1 MFYGRAQIAGLEPGC
16 RVRLRGMV
24 GIGNDGRPAMI
35 NPAYDLL
42 GQLAPASSGRRL
54 RQAVILTMHRPREDL
69 MAEPAGRPE
78 LLPHL
83 QLDELLAELQGRLQA
98 VLATRDRMRGLLEAV
113 VAIGSGL
120 DLESTLRR
128 IVEAAVGLVDATY
141 GALGVIGDNDGG
153 KRRLAE
159 FIPVGLSQDEIAAID
174 HWPDGRGLL
183 GLLID
188 DPRPL
193 RLADISAHPASS
205 GFPDGHPPMRGFLG
219 VPVRVRDE
227 VFGNLYLTGKRGGG
241 EFTEDDEA
249 VLVALGAAAGVAVEN
264 ARLYEAARRQQ
275 RWIQASAEVTTRLL
289 SGSAPGEVLAGIT
302 RQARELSGADLAVLA
317 LPDEEGRG
325 LTVTY
330 ADGDGAAAA
339 RGLVLPAGRSLSGEV
354 LATGEPVTSADFAA
368 DERASQAARGAMS
381 QIGPAVVFPLG
392 APGNV
397 RGVLTVGRRHGAPP
411 FPQTQADVVASF
423 AAQAGV
429 ALELAASRAEAER
442 LSLYED
448 RDRIAR
454 DLHDLVIQR
463 LYATGMSLE
472 GTMPMITRPE
482 VASRI
487 TNAVDAMD
495 ETIKEIRS
503 TIFALQARGTPTG
516 PDLRGEIVALVDE
529 MADMLGFA
537 PSLRLG
543 PGLSGKV
550 GPEIAEHALAVVREA
565 LSNAARHSGASQVEV
580 TVDVETD
587 KMLVIQVADNGS
599 GLPEGGRR
607 SGLRN
612 LAARAERLG
621 GELRLAAAD
630 PDAATPG
637 TRLEWRVP
645 RGI

>member
-1 MFYGRAQIAGLEPGC
+1 VESDAG
-16 RVRLRGMV
+16 
-24 GIGNDGRPAMI
+24 
-35 NPAYDLL
+35 
-42 GQLAPASSGRRL
+42 Q
-54 RQAVILTMHRPREDL
+54 
-69 MAEPAGRPE
+69 RPE

-83 QLDELLAELQGRLQA
+83 QLDELLAELQSRLQA

-141 GALGVIGDNDGG
+141 GALGVIGED
-153 KRRLAE
+153 KRLAE
-159 FIPVGLSQDEIAAID
+159 FIPVGLTQDEIARIH
-174 HWPDGRGLL
+174 HWPEGRGLL

-193 RLADISAHPASS
+193 RLADIASHPASS
-205 GFPDGHPPMRGFLG
+205 GFPDGHPPMHGFLG

-227 VFGNLYLTGKRGGG
+227 VFGNLYLTGKRGG

-264 ARLYEAARRQQ
+264 ARLYDAARRQQ

-289 SGSAPGEVLAGIT
+289 SGAEPGEVLADIT
-302 RQARELSGADLAVLA
+302 RQALELSRADLAVLA
-317 LPDEEGRG
+317 LPDEERRR
-325 LTVTY
+325 LAINY
-330 ADGDGAAAA
+330 AEGDGADAA
-339 RGLVLPAGRSLSGEV
+339 RGLLLPVGQSLSGQV

-368 DERASQAARGAMS
+368 DERAARVARGAMS
-381 QIGPAVVFPLG
+381 QIGPAIVFPLG

-411 FPQTQADVVASF
+411 FPQAQADVVASF

-429 ALELAASRAEAER
+429 ALELAASRAEAGR

-487 TNAVDAMD
+487 THAVDAMD

-503 TIFALQARGTPTG
+503 TIFQLQARDVPAG
-516 PDLRGEIVALVDE
+516 PDLRSEILALVDE
-529 MADMLGFA
+529 MTDTLGFA

-543 PGLSGKV
+543 AGLGADIS
-550 GPEIAEHALAVVREA
+550 AEVAGQALAALREA
-565 LSNAARHSGASQVEV
+565 LSNAARHAHASQVDV
-580 TVDVETD
+580 TVDLD
-587 KMLVIQVADNGS
+587 SDGMLVVQVTDDGTGIPAD
-599 GLPEGGRR
+599 GLR

-612 LAARAERLG
+612 LASRAEKLG
-621 GELRLAAAD
+621 GELRLEPAD

-637 TRLEWRVP
+637 TRLEWRAP
-645 RGI
+645 RG

>member
-1 MFYGRAQIAGLEPGC
+1 MASYSSGLAATTDASYPYGVFGGRDLLVEPG
-16 RVRLRGMV
+16 
-24 GIGNDGRPAMI
+24 
-35 NPAYDLL
+35 
-42 GQLAPASSGRRL
+42 
-54 RQAVILTMHRPREDL
+54 
-69 MAEPAGRPE
+69 AGR
-78 LLPHL
+78 
-83 QLDELLAELQGRLQA
+83 
-98 VLATRDRMRGLLEAV
+98 RGLLEAV

-128 IVEAAVGLVDATY
+128 IVETAVGLVDATY
-141 GALGVIGDNDGG
+141 GALGVIGEG
-153 KRRLAE
+153 KRVAE
-159 FIPVGLSQDEIAAID
+159 FIPVGVSQEEISQID
-174 HWPDGRGLL
+174 HWPEGRGLL

-193 RLADISAHPASS
+193 RLVDIASHPASS

-227 VFGNLYLTGKRGGG
+227 VFGNLYLTNKRGGG

-289 SGSAPGEVLAGIT
+289 SGSEPAKVLADVT

-317 LPDEEGRG
+317 LPDEEGRR
-325 LTVTY
+325 LTITY
-330 ADGDGAAAA
+330 AEGDGADAA
-339 RGLVLPAGRSLSGEV
+339 RGLVLPSGQSLSGRV
-354 LATGEPVTSADFAA
+354 LATGEPVALADFAA
-368 DERASQAARGAMS
+368 DERAAQAARGAMS
-381 QIGPAVVFPLG
+381 QIGPAIVFPLG

-397 RGVLTVGRRHGAPP
+397 RGVLTVGRLHGAAP
-411 FPQTQADVVASF
+411 FPRAQADVVASF

-429 ALELAASRAEAER
+429 ALEFAASRAEAER

-472 GTMPMITRPE
+472 GAMPMITRPE

-495 ETIKEIRS
+495 ETIKEIRA
-503 TIFALQARGTPTG
+503 TIFQLQARDTAVE
-516 PDLRGEIVALVDE
+516 PDLRREIVALVDE
-529 MADMLGFA
+529 MTPLLGFA

-543 PGLSGKV
+543 AGLGSGIK
-550 GPEIAEHALAVVREA
+550 PEVAEQALAALREA
-565 LSNAARHSGASQVEV
+565 LSNAARHGSASQVDV
-580 TVDVETD
+580 TVDVGADGILSVQVTD
-587 KMLVIQVADNGS
+587 DGVGIPAD
-599 GLPEGGRR
+599 GRR

-612 LAARAERLG
+612 LAARAEKLG
-621 GELRLAAAD
+621 GELQLSPAV
-630 PDAATPG
+630 PDAPAPG

-645 RGI
+645 RD

>member
-1 MFYGRAQIAGLEPGC
+1 
-16 RVRLRGMV
+16 V
-24 GIGNDGRPAMI
+24 
-35 NPAYDLL
+35 
-42 GQLAPASSGRRL
+42 S
-54 RQAVILTMHRPREDL
+54 
-69 MAEPAGRPE
+69 RPE

-83 QLDELLAELQGRLQA
+83 QLDELLAELQSRLQA

-141 GALGVIGDNDGG
+141 GALGVIGDDDGG
-153 KRRLAE
+153 KLRLAE
-159 FIPVGLSQDEIAAID
+159 FIPVGLSQDEIARIH
-174 HWPDGRGLL
+174 HWPEGRGLL

-193 RLADISAHPASS
+193 RLADIATHPASS
-205 GFPDGHPPMRGFLG
+205 GFPDGHPPMRSFLG

-227 VFGNLYLTGKRGGG
+227 VFGNLYLTDKRGGG

-289 SGSAPGEVLAGIT
+289 SGAEPGEVLAGIA

-325 LTVTY
+325 LTITY
-330 ADGDGAAAA
+330 ADGDGADAV
-339 RGLVLPAGRSLSGEV
+339 RGLVLPVAQSLSGQV
-354 LATGEPVTSADFAA
+354 LSTGEPVTSEDFAA
-368 DERASQAARGAMS
+368 DERASRAARDAMS

-397 RGVLTVGRRHGAPP
+397 RGVLTVGRRHGALP
-411 FPQTQADVVASF
+411 FPPTQADVVASF

-429 ALELAASRAEAER
+429 ALELDASRAEAER
-442 LSLYED
+442 LLVYED
-448 RDRIAR
+448 RERIAQ

-463 LYATGMSLE
+463 LYATGMSLQS
-472 GTMPMITRPE
+472 TMPMITRPE

-503 TIFALQARGTPTG
+503 TIFQLQSPEATAG
-516 PDLRGEIVALVDE
+516 PDLRGEILALVEE
-529 MADMLGFA
+529 MTDMIGFA

-543 PGLSGKV
+543 AGLGAGPGGDIS
-550 GPEIAEHALAVVREA
+550 PEVAEQALATLREA
-565 LSNAARHSGASQVEV
+565 LSNAARHANASQVDV
-580 TVDVETD
+580 TVDTSSDGMLTVQVTD
-587 KMLVIQVADNGS
+587 DGTGIGD
-599 GLPEGGRR
+599 GGRR

-612 LAARAERLG
+612 LAGRAEKLG
-621 GELRLAAAD
+621 GELRLEPAD
-630 PDAATPG
+630 PGAPRPG

-645 RGI
+645 R

>member
-1 MFYGRAQIAGLEPGC
+1 VEPEPG
-16 RVRLRGMV
+16 
-24 GIGNDGRPAMI
+24 N
-35 NPAYDLL
+35 
-42 GQLAPASSGRRL
+42 
-54 RQAVILTMHRPREDL
+54 
-69 MAEPAGRPE
+69 RPE

-83 QLDELLAELQGRLQA
+83 HLDELLAELQARLQA

-128 IVEAAVGLVDATY
+128 IVEASVTLVDATY
-141 GALGVIGDNDGG
+141 GALGVIGEG
-153 KRRLAE
+153 KRLAE
-159 FIPVGLSQDEIAAID
+159 FIPVGLSQEEIAAIH
-174 HWPDGRGLL
+174 HWPEGRGLL

-193 RLADISAHPASS
+193 RLADIAGHPTSS

-227 VFGNLYLTGKRGGG
+227 VFGNLYLTNKRGGG

-289 SGSAPGEVLAGIT
+289 SGSKPAEVLADIT
-302 RQARELSGADLAVLA
+302 RQALELSGADLAVLA
-317 LPDEEGRG
+317 LPDEEGRR
-325 LTVTY
+325 LTITY
-330 ADGDGAAAA
+330 AEGDGADAT
-339 RGLVLPAGRSLSGEV
+339 RGLVLPAGQSLSGRV
-354 LATGEPVTSADFAA
+354 LATGEPLTSADFAA
-368 DERASQAARGAMS
+368 DERAAQSARGAMT
-381 QIGPAVVFPLG
+381 QIGPAIVFPLG

-397 RGVLTVGRRHGAPP
+397 RGVLTVGRRHGAVP
-411 FPQTQADVVASF
+411 FPSAQADVVASF

-429 ALELAASRAEAER
+429 ALELAASRAEAQR

-482 VASRI
+482 AASRI

-495 ETIKEIRS
+495 LTIKDIRA
-503 TIFALQARGTPTG
+503 TIFALQSRNTADE
-516 PDLRGEIVALVDE
+516 PDLRGDVLDLVEE
-529 MADMLGFA
+529 MTPLLGFD

-543 PGLSGKV
+543 AGLGAEIR
-550 GPEIAEHALAVVREA
+550 PEVAEQALAALREA
-565 LSNAARHSGASQVEV
+565 LSNAARHAAATRVDV
-580 TVDVETD
+580 TVAADVD
-587 KMLVIQVADNGS
+587 GMLTVQVTDNGT
-599 GLPEGGRR
+599 GIPAGGRR

-612 LAARAERLG
+612 LASRAEKLG
-621 GELRLAAAD
+621 GELQLGPAV
-630 PDAATPG
+630 PGATSPG

-645 RGI
+645 LG